1 MISYRDVING
11 FKALNIEAERPVIAH
26 ASLSAFGEVRGG
38 AETLLGTLVTSFAGV
53 MMPAFTYKT
62 MLIPEEGPIEN
73 GLRYG
78 SGKDA
83 NRMAEFFRPEMP
95 ADGLM
100 GVVAETLRQMPAARR
115 SSHPILS
122 FVGVGVDDALAA
134 QSLDEP
140 LMPIGEL
147 ARRGGWV
154 LLLGVDHTVNTS
166 IHYGERLAGRKQFLR
181 WAITPQGARACP
193 GFPGC
198 SDGFEQIGRFGANFT
213 RSTQIGGAR
222 VTAMPLRDLLATV
235 QQVIR
240 EDPLA
245 LLCSRDDC
253 ERCATVRK
261 TVRSARNGSSTN

>member
-11 FKALNIEAERPVIAH
+11 FKALNIETDRPVIAH
-26 ASLSAFGEVRGG
+26 ASLSSFGEVRGG
-38 AETLLGTLVTSFAGV
+38 ADTLLGALVTSFAGV

-62 MLIPEEGPIEN
+62 MLIPEEGPEEN

-78 SGKDA
+78 SGRDA
-83 NRMAEFFRPEMP
+83 NRMVEFYRPDMP
-95 ADGLM
+95 ADPLM
-100 GVVAETLRQMPAARR
+100 GVVAEKLRQMPSARR
-115 SSHPILS
+115 SGHPILS
-122 FVGVGVDDALAA
+122 FVGIGVDDALAA

-140 LMPIGEL
+140 LASIGEL
-147 ARRGGWV
+147 TRRGGWV
-154 LLLGVDHTVNTS
+154 LLLGVDNSVNTS

-198 SDGFEQIGRFGANFT
+198 SNGFEQITPAAAGFARTA
-213 RSTQIGGAR
+213 RVGGAQ

-235 QQVIR
+235 QQVVR

-245 LLCSRDDC
+245 LLCGREDC
-253 ERCATVRK
+253 ERCVTVRK
-261 TVRSARNGSSTN
+261 AVRSAYN